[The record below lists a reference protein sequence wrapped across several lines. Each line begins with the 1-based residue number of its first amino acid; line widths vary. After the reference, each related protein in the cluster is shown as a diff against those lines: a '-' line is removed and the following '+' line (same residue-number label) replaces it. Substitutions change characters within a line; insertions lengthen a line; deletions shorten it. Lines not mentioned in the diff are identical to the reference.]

1 MMDTNKLFNDIVESK
16 NLKNISTLVVVTVAL
31 EVLSLLEKNHF
42 YLVEEEF
49 D

>member
-31 EVLSLLEKNHF
+31 EVLSLLEKNRL